1 MQKFLIVV
9 TGTPVEQATA
19 LAVANGCV
27 GFYTGIP
34 PVFQGQADAE
44 SWTLP
49 CVVTEDETGTVV
61 SWAPVP

>member
-9 TGTPVEQATA
+9 VGTPADQATA

-34 PVFQGQADAE
+34 PVLQGQAAAE
-44 SWTLP
+44 GWTLP
-49 CVVTEDETGTVV
+49 CIVTEDETGTVV

>member
-1 MQKFLIVV
+1 MQKFLIVAA
-9 TGTPVEQATA
+9 GTPSDQATA

-34 PVFQGQADAE
+34 PVLQGQADAE
-44 SWTLP
+44 GWTLP
-49 CVVTEDETGTVV
+49 CIVTEDETGTVV